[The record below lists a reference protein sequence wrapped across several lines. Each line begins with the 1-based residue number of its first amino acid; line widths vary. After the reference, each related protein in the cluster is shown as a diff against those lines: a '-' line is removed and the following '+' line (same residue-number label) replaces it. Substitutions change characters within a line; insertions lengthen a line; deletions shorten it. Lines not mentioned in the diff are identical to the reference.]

1 MLFIPFVHAITFA
14 GIKAADI
21 NQVQLIFF
29 FYSEVC
35 MLDFFLIQKCVYET
49 RHVRACPYLSLFF
62 PYETK
67 ISLLIVSIKKSQ
79 GPYDLCF
86 LRKWLKCCTTVYI
99 TLNKKSATPVNV
111 LSVLLVMMF
120 MHLQLHTRGIWYLSP
135 NSKFLQ
141 YIWIL
146 LSIIALF
153 TGTAIPIEPVYIQV
167 PTSLADFR
175 SISIYDLLIL

>member
-1 MLFIPFVHAITFA
+1 MLFIPFVHEITFA
-14 GIKAADI
+14 GMKAADI

-29 FYSEVC
+29 FFNSEMCVF
-35 MLDFFLIQKCVYET
+35 DFLIQKCVCET
-49 RHVRACPYLSLFF
+49 RRVRACAYLSLFF
-62 PYETK
+62 PYDTR
-67 ISLLIVSIKKSQ
+67 IALLIVSIKKFQ
-79 GPYDLCF
+79 ALYDLCF
-86 LRKWLKCCTTVYI
+86 SRKWLKCCTTVYI

-141 YIWIL
+141 YTWIL

-153 TGTAIPIEPVYIQV
+153 SRCCYPNRA
-167 PTSLADFR
+167 SLYSDTHFSGR
-175 SISIYDLLIL
+175 LSVNFSL